1 MPWAGVVLSWVA
13 HQVPR
18 LLGLVFARH
27 LPHFRLHGRL
37 RLVIPS

>member
-18 LLGLVFARH
+18 SLGLVLARH
-27 LPHFRLHGRL
+27 LLLFRLHGRL
-37 RLVIPS
+37 